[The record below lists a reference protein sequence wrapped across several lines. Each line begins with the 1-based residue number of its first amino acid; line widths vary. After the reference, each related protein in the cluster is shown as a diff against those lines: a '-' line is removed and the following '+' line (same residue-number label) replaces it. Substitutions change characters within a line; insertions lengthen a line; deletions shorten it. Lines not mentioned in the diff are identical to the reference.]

1 MKFRKWISISLGAA
15 LLMSI
20 LNGCGA
26 SQTTPNH
33 DSAADKGG
41 IRSAAPAS
49 PSGSNAASLRTPAAL
64 DLTGATIITLSGST
78 VSIEGSGAEAEGGVV
93 TITEG
98 GIYAVSGTLDDGRI
112 IVNAGSADVT
122 VALNGASIV
131 CSYGSPLYIY
141 QAGTATV
148 HLMEGT
154 ENTLTDGES
163 YTFSDSLS
171 SAADEEPNA
180 CLYSKE
186 DLVIEGAGALAVE
199 ANYNNGITSKDS
211 LEIYDG
217 AVTVDAANHGVNGKD
232 SNTID
237 SAILTVTCGGD
248 AVRSTNDSDETL
260 GWVSVSNSTL
270 TLTAGEDGIQAETS
284 AVVSAGTYAITSG
297 GGSTVTPGDDVS
309 AKGIKTGTDL
319 TLSSGIYTL
328 DCSDDAIHA
337 NGNVT
342 ITGGSYT
349 ISTGDD
355 AAHADGDL
363 TVSGG
368 TLDIQASYEG
378 LEGGT
383 VTVSGGDITAVS
395 SDDALNAAG
404 GNDGSGFGGHGM
416 GNTFTPGG
424 NSSAI
429 TITDG
434 TIQMLAGGDGLDSN
448 GSIEMTGGTVVVCS
462 TGGGDG
468 ALDYESSFTL
478 DGGILFAASAGNMA
492 ANPSSPNQPAL
503 SVGFGQ
509 TLEAGTY
516 VQFKGDAYDFVFR
529 LTGQASSAV
538 FSAPELEGG
547 AVCTVSYGGTYS
559 GESARGLCSGGSYSG
574 GTVLAELTLETG
586 LTSYGQTGGMGGR
599 GDMIGRGDRPEGP
612 SGNGMTPG
620 GDFSTGGA
628 GGGEPGEA
636 GASGGGNPPSGGP
649 GGEAPSG
656 GTPPE
661 GDAPGESGTEQGS

>member
-1 MKFRKWISISLGAA
+1 M
-15 LLMSI
+15 
-20 LNGCGA
+20 
-26 SQTTPNH
+26 
-33 DSAADKGG
+33 
-41 IRSAAPAS
+41 
-49 PSGSNAASLRTPAAL
+49 
-64 DLTGATIITLSGST
+64 
-78 VSIEGSGAEAEGGVV
+78 
-93 TITEG
+93 
-98 GIYAVSGTLDDGRI
+98 
-112 IVNAGSADVT
+112 
-122 VALNGASIV
+122 
-131 CSYGSPLYIY
+131 
-141 QAGTATV
+141 
-148 HLMEGT
+148 
-154 ENTLTDGES
+154 
-163 YTFSDSLS
+163 
-171 SAADEEPNA
+171 
-180 CLYSKE
+180 
-186 DLVIEGAGALAVE
+186 
-199 ANYNNGITSKDS
+199 
-211 LEIYDG
+211 
-217 AVTVDAANHGVNGKD
+217 
-232 SNTID
+232 
-237 SAILTVTCGGD
+237 
-248 AVRSTNDSDETL
+248 
-260 GWVSVSNSTL
+260 SNSTL

-509 TLEAGTY
+509 TLEA
-516 VQFKGDAYDFVFR
+516 
-529 LTGQASSAV
+529 SSRATHTILCSYSPARPAAPC
-538 FSAPELEGG
+538 SAPRNWK
-547 AVCTVSYGGTYS
+547 A
-559 GESARGLCSGGSYSG
+559 
-574 GTVLAELTLETG
+574 
-586 LTSYGQTGGMGGR
+586 
-599 GDMIGRGDRPEGP
+599 
-612 SGNGMTPG
+612 
-620 GDFSTGGA
+620 
-628 GGGEPGEA
+628 
-636 GASGGGNPPSGGP
+636 
-649 GGEAPSG
+649 APSAQCPMAG
-656 GTPPE
+656 PIPVRARAASAPAAATPAARCWQSSRWKP
-661 GDAPGESGTEQGS
+661 A